1 VAEFSILGRGALLKK
16 ELEDVADKA
25 RGLAV
30 PAGDPTKG
38 GEESTEAFAN
48 AEAQATASAYMAA
61 GESAAAEPYI
71 HSMGALGKIPK
82 ERNLTPWARSPNTRW
97 ASDASEPSTLNP

>member
-1 VAEFSILGRGALLKK
+1 LD
-16 ELEDVADKA
+16 DVADKA